1 MNLTDPIADML
12 TRVRNGLS
20 AGLETVEMHQSKMKV
35 EVARILKK
43 EGYIKDYVVEG
54 GSKKK
59 ILRIYL
65 KYTEDREPVIRGLK
79 RRSKPGLR
87 VYSGAQKVPKVMS
100 GMGVVVM
107 STPLGMM
114 TGKEAA
120 KRGVGGEIICLVW

>member
-20 AGLETVEMHQSKMKV
+20 AGLEIVEMNQSKMKV

-54 GSKKK
+54 GIKKK
-59 ILRIYL
+59 LLRIYL

-79 RRSKPGLR
+79 RKSKPGLR
-87 VYSGAQKVPKVMS
+87 LYSGAKKMPKVMS
-100 GMGVVVM
+100 GMGVVIM

-120 KRGVGGEIICLVW
+120 KRGVGGEVLCLVW

>member
-12 TRVRNGLS
+12 TRIKNALA
-20 AGLETVEMHQSKMKV
+20 AGLETVDMHQSKMKV

-43 EGYIKDYVVEG
+43 EGYIRDYVVEG

-65 KYTEDREPVIRGLK
+65 KYTEEREPVIQGIK
-79 RRSKPGLR
+79 RKSKPGLR
-87 VYSGAQKVPKVMS
+87 LYSGAGKVPKIMG

-114 TGKEAA
+114 TGKEAV
-120 KRGVGGEIICLVW
+120 KRGVGGEIVCLVW